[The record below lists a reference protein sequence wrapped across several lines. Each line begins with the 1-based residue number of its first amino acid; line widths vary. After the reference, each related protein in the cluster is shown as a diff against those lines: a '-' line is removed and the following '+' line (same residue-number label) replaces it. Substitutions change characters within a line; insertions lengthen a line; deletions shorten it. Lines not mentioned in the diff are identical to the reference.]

1 MDRRRF
7 IGAAAGAA
15 ASATAGCGLSKISW
29 RSLTAEEAR
38 TLEAVCACLIPA
50 DRDPGATQA
59 GVVNY
64 IDRQLQRKFRPH
76 LATYRE
82 GLREA
87 ARRCGGDFAGAPG
100 ERQIAVLQAME
111 TDPQTK
117 AFFNLVAA
125 HAMQGFYGNPRH
137 GGNRDFVSWKMLGV
151 TPTQVRGRNHYEFPA
166 GERR

>member
-7 IGAAAGAA
+7 LEAAAGAA
-15 ASATAGCGLSKISW
+15 AGTAAGCGLSEKSR
-29 RSLTAEEAR
+29 RSLSAEEKQ
-38 TLEAVCACLIPA
+38 TLEAICECLIPA

-59 GVVNY
+59 GVVRY
-64 IDRQLQRKFRPH
+64 IDRQLGYKFRPLRPAYH
-76 LATYRE
+76 E

-87 ARRCGGDFAGAPG
+87 VRRSGGNFSAAPPD
-100 ERQIAVLQAME
+100 RQLAVLHEME
-111 TDPQTK
+111 SDPTTRPFL
-117 AFFNLVAA
+117 ALVVA

-151 TPTQVRGRNHYEFPA
+151 SPTQVRGRNHYEFPA

>member
-7 IGAAAGAA
+7 LGAAAGAA
-15 ASATAGCGLSKISW
+15 ASATAGCGLSRASW

-38 TLEAVCACLIPA
+38 TLEAVCECLIPA

-59 GVVNY
+59 GVVTY
-64 IDRQLQRKFRPH
+64 IDRQLHRKFRPH
-76 LATYRE
+76 LPIYRE
-82 GLREA
+82 GLHEA
-87 ARRCGGDFAGAPG
+87 DRRAGGDFAAAPK
-100 ERQIAVLQAME
+100 ERQVAVLQAME

-151 TPTQVRGRNHYEFPA
+151 SVTPLRGRNHYEFPA